1 MSKVTTYFLKVIMQ
15 GVKKTYVMTVVSQD
29 SPFPIWPVVN
39 MRCEIQIFADNPQ
52 LYFYDTQ
59 ADHPNL
65 YARIIYHL
73 V

>member
-52 LYFYDTQ
+52 LYF
-59 ADHPNL
+59 
-65 YARIIYHL
+65 
-73 V
+73 